1 MTTPTVDATHAP
13 LTRQLRSELRW
24 IIRRPRTVIGLA
36 LLCLVPIL
44 AGIGLKIAVDNAEG
58 SVGTGIAAIIAGNGL
73 VLPIFVLF
81 LSLPLLLPLVGSI
94 WAADGLAGEASNGTL
109 RGLMVAPVGRIRLLA
124 IKAFGIATMSVFAVA
139 LIAFVAV
146 VTGLALFGTNGTL
159 TLSGTTLS
167 FGAALGRILL
177 TVLLVSIQMWAV
189 AAIALAISAC
199 TEHPLVVMAATMS
212 GLIVFA
218 VLGTFTALDWL
229 QPYLI
234 TGAWGGLIDVMRDP
248 LPTDQLWRSTGLAAC
263 YIVIGLSLSAMR
275 MTTKDG

>member
-1 MTTPTVDATHAP
+1 MTTLATTRAP
-13 LTRQLRSELRW
+13 LGRQLRSELRW

-36 LLCLVPIL
+36 GLCLVPIL
-44 AGIGLKIAVDNAEG
+44 AGIGLRIAIDNTEG
-58 SVGTGIAAIIAGNGL
+58 SMGGGLESIIAGNGL

-81 LSLPLLLPLVGSI
+81 MSLPLLLPLVGSI
-94 WAADGLAGEASNGTL
+94 WAADGLAGEANNGTL

-124 IKAFGIATMSVFAVA
+124 VKAFGIATMSVFAVS

-146 VTGLALFGTNGTL
+146 VTGLALFGTDGTL

-189 AAIALAISAC
+189 AAVALAISAC

-218 VLGTFTALDWL
+218 VLGTFSALDWL

-234 TGAWGGLIDVMRDP
+234 TSAWNGLIDVMRDP
-248 LPTDQLWRSTGLAAC
+248 LPTEQLWRSTGLAVC
-263 YIVIGLSLSAMR
+263 YLVIGLSLAAAR
-275 MTTKDG
+275 LATKDG

>member
-1 MTTPTVDATHAP
+1 MTTLTATRAP
-13 LTRQLRSELRW
+13 LGRQLRSELRW

-36 LLCLVPIL
+36 GLCLVPIL
-44 AGIGLKIAVDNAEG
+44 AGIGLWIAIDNTQG
-58 SVGTGIAAIIAGNGL
+58 SMGSGLEAIIAGNGL

-81 LSLPLLLPLVGSI
+81 MSLPLLLPLVGSI

-124 IKAFGIATMSVFAVA
+124 IKAFGIATMSVFAVS
-139 LIAFVAV
+139 LIALVAV
-146 VTGLALFGTNGTL
+146 ITGLTLFGSNGTL

-167 FGAALGRILL
+167 LGAAIGRIVL
-177 TVLLVSIQMWAV
+177 TVLLVSVQMWAV

-218 VLGTFTALDWL
+218 VLGTFSALDWL

-234 TGAWGGLIDVMRDP
+234 TSAWNGLIDVMRDP
-248 LPTDQLWRSTGLAAC
+248 LPTEQLWRSTGLAAC
-263 YIVIGLSLSAMR
+263 YLVIGLSLAAAR
-275 MTTKDG
+275 LATKDG